1 MSLSHL
7 LARSGEIKMK
17 NNLNQFK
24 QMFLAQLKLTMREKQ
39 AWFWG
44 IFFPVILMVIFMV
57 IFSGSSN
64 EDFSAEIA
72 LVNEGSNQT
81 SEILLAQ
88 INQNALLDI
97 KSGEAV
103 NREQAEKW
111 VKDQE
116 VDAAI
121 ILPRSVEKTSL
132 LLIVN
137 KENEQG
143 VTTQAISGMLDKL
156 VQQVNLSV
164 TNTVPMYQL
173 EFKTI
178 SSGSSELNYTDF
190 LLTGMIALAIAQ
202 GGLFGMVDLVEMR
215 RKGLI
220 KRLRMTPAKM
230 SIFGISD
237 MTMRLLFSI
246 IQIVLLSLIGVFV
259 FGANLYINFLS
270 LGIVFLFG
278 ALSFNALGYLI
289 SSFSKTSEAYMG
301 VANIGSFIMMFL
313 SGVFI
318 PIETMPS
325 WIQPLSNVLPLT
337 YFVDGLRDTMIYEA
351 SIFSRSLWFGI
362 LIVLLWGS
370 VSYLLGSWLYKRKSI
385 VANR

>member
-1 MSLSHL
+1 
-7 LARSGEIKMK
+7 MK